1 MMAPDGA
8 GGDPLTS
15 TTRRKRDEMNPR
27 RILCVHDG
35 PGLEEIRNLLE
46 VNGYEVLPA
55 ADGSKAMDLLSSE
68 PVDGVVL
75 DYDTAAPD
83 GRMLRSRIRHTCPE
97 VPILLF
103 RDVEELKHL
112 PLRVFGAYLSD
123 PDSPDI
129 VLAHMKN

>member
-1 MMAPDGA
+1 
-8 GGDPLTS
+8 
-15 TTRRKRDEMNPR
+15 MNPR

-46 VNGYEVLPA
+46 VNGYEVLA
-55 ADGSKAMDLLSSE
+55 SDGKEALALLSSE

-75 DYDTAAPD
+75 DCDTPAPD
-83 GRMLRSRIRHTCPE
+83 GRTLRGRIQHTCPE
-97 VPILLF
+97 VPMLLF

-123 PDSPDI
+123 PDAPDA
-129 VLAHMKN
+129 VLAHLKN